1 MLTIQI
7 LHTLRPLEMP
17 INEKSYNKTASKKLL
32 INQYAMFPLV
42 LFLNLDPFENLI
54 KIPKTSTK
62 LEP

>member
-42 LFLNLDPFENLI
+42 LFLKLDLLENWI
-54 KIPKTSTK
+54 KMPQTSTK